1 MKKISALLL
10 LSMFMLLAG
19 GCNKKD
25 NLEGDKVN
33 VTPTPVLGTES
44 TDGSVGPAVP
54 GEGEAPELLVND
66 VVREEYNF
74 EDYITLGQYEGIE
87 VTVGENVVTESDI
100 RLAIQSELQ
109 SNGVELTEVTDRAVQ
124 IGDIV
129 NIDYEGLK
137 DGVAFEGG
145 TAQDYNLLVGS
156 GQFIPGFE
164 DQLMGTKTGDKVD
177 LNLTFP
183 ETYPS
188 EDLAGQPVVFKVTVN
203 KIQEYVL
210 TEDYIKANTDF
221 TTIDAF
227 MEARTKDV
235 EARKEINIANK
246 KANDIYNNIVENS
259 EISSL
264 PQSILDYFTQ
274 DFKVYYSNYAA
285 SYGVDLATFLNF
297 SGSSEAQFEQNA
309 KDYAKAMTTR
319 EVVMTAI
326 AKAANIVLTEEDYQ
340 TAMAE
345 YAVEYGYESTEEFMD
360 TVDEELLRQD
370 ILYRKVEDYIVEE
383 AIEL

>member
-1 MKKISALLL
+1 
-10 LSMFMLLAG
+10 MLLAG

-44 TDGSVGPAVP
+44 TDGSVEPVVP